1 MMPSSGDQVMP
12 TARPAYQRGDVI
24 YVPFRYAELTGGK
37 VRPAVVV
44 SSAAFYAAEGCYI
57 VAAITSNVAA
67 SGPLSYQVTDLT
79 AAGLS
84 VPSVVRPV
92 LLTLSPEVMGRRVGA
107 LVLADLES
115 VAHCLRQ
122 ALELT

>member
-1 MMPSSGDQVMP
+1 MPA
-12 TARPAYQRGDVI
+12 ARPTYRRGDVI
-24 YVPFRYAELTGGK
+24 YVLFRYAELTGGK

-44 SSAAFYAAEGCYI
+44 SSAAFYATEGCYI
-57 VAAITSNVAA
+57 VAAIYQQRRSQW
-67 SGPLSYQVTDLT
+67 PIELSVTDLT

-92 LLTLSPEVMGRRVGA
+92 LLTLSPEVMGPRVGA

-115 VAHCLRQ
+115 VAHCRLRQ

>member
-1 MMPSSGDQVMP
+1 MP
-12 TARPAYQRGDVI
+12 TARPAYRRGDVI

-44 SSAAFYAAEGCYI
+44 SSAAFYAAEGFYI
-57 VAAITSNVAA
+57 VAAVTSDVAA
-67 SGPLSYQVTDLT
+67 SSPLSYQITDLT

-107 LVLADLES
+107 LMPVDLEG

>member
-1 MMPSSGDQVMP
+1 MP
-12 TARPAYQRGDVI
+12 TAKPAYRRGDVI

-44 SSAAFYAAEGCYI
+44 SSTAFYTAEGCYI
-57 VAAITSNVAA
+57 VAAVTSDVAA
-67 SGPLSYQVTDLT
+67 SGPLSYQIMDLM

-92 LLTLSPEVMGRRVGA
+92 LLTLSPEVMGRRVGT
-107 LVLADLES
+107 LMPADVEG

>member
-1 MMPSSGDQVMP
+1 M
-12 TARPAYQRGDVI
+12 
-24 YVPFRYAELTGGK
+24 
-37 VRPAVVV
+37 
-44 SSAAFYAAEGCYI
+44 
-57 VAAITSNVAA
+57 
-67 SGPLSYQVTDLT
+67 

-92 LLTLSPEVMGRRVGA
+92 LLTLSPEVMGRQVGA
-107 LVLADLES
+107 LMPADLEG

>member
-1 MMPSSGDQVMP
+1 M
-12 TARPAYQRGDVI
+12 ARPVYQRGDVI
-24 YVPFRYAELTGGK
+24 YVPSRYAELTGGK

-57 VAAITSNVAA
+57 VAAVTSDIAA
-67 SGPLSYQVTDLT
+67 SGPLSYKIADLP

-84 VPSVVRPV
+84 TPSVVCPV

-107 LVLADLES
+107 LMPADMEG

-122 ALELT
+122 ALELP

>member
-1 MMPSSGDQVMP
+1 M
-12 TARPAYQRGDVI
+12 ARPVYQRGDVI

-57 VAAITSNVAA
+57 VAAVTSDVVA
-67 SGPLSYQVTDLT
+67 STPLSYQITDLM

-107 LVLADLES
+107 LVPADLKS